1 MNFKE
6 CQIKR
11 PSYHIKYLSSLSSDK
26 WIKLALSNPIE
37 ILIDHAHC
45 ERKAAGVAIQLM
57 FRYPSEPDLAE
68 VLSPIAREELEHFE
82 KILYFLKSK
91 DIELKSLQPPPYGS
105 ELAKNIRK
113 KEPERMLDSFLV
125 AGIIEA
131 RSHER
136 LSILALNSHEN
147 SLKELYK
154 SLLESEARHFCVY
167 WKLAQ
172 NKFDKVE
179 TFSRLDELV
188 KKEEEILSSTFKMP
202 RVHS

>member
-1 MNFKE
+1 MLVDF
-6 CQIKR
+6 KR
-11 PSYHIKYLSSLSSDK
+11 PPSHIKYLYSLSSDE
-26 WIKLALSNPIE
+26 WINLALSNPIE

-57 FRYPSEPDLAE
+57 FRYPTEPNISE

-82 KILYFLKSK
+82 KILYFLKDLGYS
-91 DIELKSLQPPPYGS
+91 LKALKPPRYGA

-113 KEPERMLDSFLV
+113 DEPNRMLDSFLI
-125 AGIIEA
+125 AGLIEA

-136 LSILALNSHEN
+136 LSLLALNSEDK
-147 SLKELYK
+147 SFIALYE
-154 SLLESEARHFCVY
+154 SLLESEARHFGVY

-172 NKFDKVE
+172 TKFSKNQTFKRLEELSEIESSILAE
-179 TFSRLDELV
+179 TFVL
-188 KKEEEILSSTFKMP
+188 P

>member
-1 MNFKE
+1 MLVEF
-6 CQIKR
+6 KR
-11 PSYHIKYLSSLSSDK
+11 PSCHIRYLSSETSDA
-26 WIKLALSNPIE
+26 WINLAISNPLE

-82 KILYFLKSK
+82 KILYLLK
-91 DIELKSLQPPPYGS
+91 DIGCSLKPLKPPPYGA
-105 ELAKNIRK
+105 ELAKCIRK
-113 KEPERMLDSFLV
+113 DEPNRMLDSFLI
-125 AGIIEA
+125 AGLIEA

-136 LSILALNSHEN
+136 LSLLALNSKSE
-147 SLKELYK
+147 SFKVLYE
-154 SLLESEARHFCVY
+154 SLLESEARHFGIY

-172 NKFDKVE
+172 TK
-179 TFSRLDELV
+179 FSRGITFKRLEELS
-188 KKEEEILSSTFKMP
+188 KIESEILSQTYSAP

>member
-1 MNFKE
+1 MLVDF
-6 CQIKR
+6 KR
-11 PSYHIKYLSSLSSDK
+11 PSSHIKYLSSLTSDK
-26 WIKLALSNPIE
+26 WIQLALSNPIE

-57 FRYPSEPDLAE
+57 FRYPSEPNLAE

-82 KILYFLKSK
+82 KILNFLKDLGYS
-91 DIELKSLQPPPYGS
+91 LKALKPPPYGA
-105 ELAKNIRK
+105 ELAKHIRK
-113 KEPERMLDSFLV
+113 EEPNRMIDSFLI

-136 LSILALNSHEN
+136 LSLLALNSEQETF
-147 SLKELYK
+147 KVLYA
-154 SLLESEARHFCVY
+154 SLLESEARHFGIY

-172 NKFDKVE
+172 TKFSKNQ
-179 TFSRLDELV
+179 TFTRLEELS
-188 KKEEEILSSTFKMP
+188 KIESEILAETCLMP

>member
-1 MNFKE
+1 MLVDF
-6 CQIKR
+6 KR
-11 PSYHIKYLSSLSSDK
+11 PTSHIKYLSSLSSEN
-26 WIKLALSNPIE
+26 WLQLALSNPIE

-82 KILYFLKSK
+82 KILCLLKDLGHS
-91 DIELKSLQPPPYGS
+91 LKALKPPPYGA
-105 ELAKNIRK
+105 ELAKCVRK
-113 KEPERMLDSFLV
+113 DEPKRMLDSFLM
-125 AGIIEA
+125 AGLIEA

-136 LSILALNSHEN
+136 LSLLALNSEHK
-147 SLKELYK
+147 SFKLLYE
-154 SLLESEARHFCVY
+154 SLLESEARHFGIY

-172 NKFDKVE
+172 TKFSKDETFQRLEELSKVE
-179 TFSRLDELV
+179 A
-188 KKEEEILSSTFKMP
+188 KILSQTFFLP

>member
-1 MNFKE
+1 MPVNF
-6 CQIKR
+6 KR
-11 PSYHIKYLSSLSSDK
+11 PSSHIKYLSSLTSDE
-26 WIKLALSNPIE
+26 WMQLALSYPID

-82 KILYFLKSK
+82 KILYFLKDLGYS
-91 DIELKSLQPPPYGS
+91 LKALRPPPYGA
-105 ELAKNIRK
+105 ELAKSIRK
-113 KEPERMLDSFLV
+113 NEPSRMLDSFLI
-125 AGIIEA
+125 AGLIEA

-136 LSILALNSHEN
+136 LSLLALNSEKQ
-147 SLKELYK
+147 SFKTLYA
-154 SLLESEARHFCVY
+154 SLLESEARHFGVY

-172 NKFDKVE
+172 TKFSKDE
-179 TFSRLDELV
+179 TFKRLEELS
-188 KKEEEILSSTFKMP
+188 KIESEILSQTFSLP